1 MKAQFYLYFH
11 ELPGGRVVASPVDFP
26 NLATDADS
34 YENARQSA
42 VTALRQALT
51 EEYWSGAVR
60 ASFVKPE
67 LAELQQV
74 TFELPDK
81 YAKGE
86 KPKITVSVVVALRST
101 SHGDVF
107 VASVPADRDI
117 QVAVS
122 DRSQVDE
129 AIRESLEQELAHY
142 DVSWLLALDV
152 VGRAWLETV
161 ELDLPTGASSKSE
174 YKDSTF
180 DFDDFADDLTD
191 RARRGAVGH
200 LDAREDIVDEVV
212 RLLSNSGP
220 SSVMLVG
227 PPNVGKSAVIDQ
239 LARLTAAD
247 TGDNPIAARSLV
259 RLTAPQLMANAKYW
273 GMWEG
278 RVKELVDTATERNA
292 LVFMGDP
299 LAVISSGRSEKSEHN
314 MSRALRPALERGDV
328 TVICECT
335 PEAYEMAKK
344 LEPSFVRAFQRV
356 DVEEPDSTAT
366 LRIAETEARRISDRE
381 SVEIE
386 ETAVTTAIHL
396 TSKFLPYLAQPGKT
410 VQLLDS
416 AAREVARAEGEKVL
430 DKSALIEEFTRQ
442 TGLPSLILSDE
453 ATLDTKAARS
463 FFEERVLG
471 QAEAVDAMVDLISVV
486 KAGLNDPQRPLGVFF
501 CVGPTGV
508 GKTEITK
515 ALASFLFGSPERMI
529 RLDMSEYSGPDA
541 VTRLVGSKWNSS
553 DEGELTRRVREQPF
567 SVVLL
572 DELEK
577 ADPDVFDVLL
587 SVMGEGRLTDPNGR
601 TADFRN
607 TIIVM
612 TSNLG
617 ADKSG
622 KSTIGFSEDGA
633 RNEAD
638 QLKTHFIAH
647 AQKFFKPEFYNRIDR
662 VIAFRPL
669 DRETVRKI
677 ARRELGGLLDRQ
689 GIVSRQLL
697 VEIDDAVV
705 DAMADGGFD
714 PKYGARPLHR
724 KIERSVIQPLARLI
738 VERRPGAGDLIR
750 LSMDGDH
757 VSVDLR
763 KIAPTDGA
771 VARPHTREPAA
782 SKSKTNS
789 NRFESLR
796 LELDESGDLA
806 VALRDERSQL
816 IVATNQPSF
825 WDEPDVAKETLARLY
840 QLERVLERFD
850 KTAHRVDGLSE
861 LVRNTE
867 NNRDQSRQGE
877 IRKALVE
884 VEDEIAMVRLE
895 MAGAIAGPEQGE
907 ATVRIVPIGG
917 AKDWAD
923 ELLAMYRSWAANS
936 GRDSELIGDREV
948 RIAGLSSYELL
959 KAEAG
964 LHRRLLNDR
973 EFLARVHVLDAAESG
988 DPDNGEVSDEI
999 VRVYSEGS
1007 RQFVR
1012 DPRTGVNVGDVASVF
1027 RGQIDEFLVGEAI
1040 KSIVD

>member
-26 NLATDADS
+26 NLANDADS
-34 YENARQSA
+34 YDAARA
-42 VTALRQALT
+42 GVIAALRRTLA
-51 EEYWSGAVR
+51 EDYWSGMVR

-74 TFELPDK
+74 TFELPVK
-81 YAKGE
+81 FAKDE
-86 KPKITVSVVVALRST
+86 KLKITVSVVVALRST

-117 QVAVS
+117 EVAVS
-122 DRSQVDE
+122 ERNKVDE
-129 AIRESLEQELAHY
+129 AIRESLEKQLEHY
-142 DVSWLLALDV
+142 DLSWLLALDV
-152 VGRAWLETV
+152 VGKAWLETV
-161 ELDLPTGASSKSE
+161 ELELPAGSTSSSDTT
-174 YKDSTF
+174 DSTF
-180 DFDDFADDLTD
+180 DFDDFADDLTG
-191 RARRGAVGH
+191 RARRDEVGH
-200 LDAREDIVDEVV
+200 LDAREDIVDEFV
-212 RLLSNSGP
+212 RLLS
-220 SSVMLVG
+220 SSSPTSVVLVG

-239 LARLTAAD
+239 LARLAAAE
-247 TGDNPIAARSLV
+247 TGENPLATRQLV
-259 RLTAPQLMANAKYW
+259 RLTATELMANAKYW

-278 RVKELVDTATERNA
+278 RVKTLVDTAGERKA
-292 LVFMGDP
+292 IVVMGDP
-299 LAVISSGRSEKSEHN
+299 LAIISSGRSEKSEHN
-314 MSRALRPALERGDV
+314 MARALRPALERGDI
-328 TVICECT
+328 TAICECT
-335 PEAYEMAKK
+335 PEAYETAKK
-344 LEPSFVRAFQRV
+344 LEPSFVRAFQRI
-356 DVEEPDSTAT
+356 DVSEPDPTAT
-366 LRIAETEARRISDRE
+366 LRIAESEVRRISERE

-386 ETAVTTAIHL
+386 DAAVTTAIHL
-396 TSKFLPYLAQPGKT
+396 TSKFLPYLAQPGKS

-416 AAREVARAEGEKVL
+416 AAREVARADGKRVL
-430 DKSALIEEFTRQ
+430 GKSELIEQFTRQ

-453 ATLDTKAARS
+453 ATLDTESARS
-463 FFEERVLG
+463 YFEERVLG

-515 ALASFLFGSPERMI
+515 ALAKYLFGSPDRMI

-541 VTRLVGSKWNSS
+541 VTRLVGSKWNSG

-577 ADPDVFDVLL
+577 ADPGVFDVLL

-607 TIIVM
+607 AIIVM

-622 KSTIGFSEDGA
+622 KSKIGFSEDGA
-633 RNEAD
+633 KNEAD
-638 QLKTHFIAH
+638 QLKAHFIDH

-669 DRETVRKI
+669 DRDTVRKI
-677 ARRELGGLLDRQ
+677 ARRELGSLLDRQ

-705 DAMADGGFD
+705 DAMAEGGFD

-724 KIERSVIQPLARLI
+724 KIERSVIRPLARLI
-738 VERRPGAGDLIR
+738 VEARPGPGDLIR
-750 LSMDGDH
+750 LSMSGDQ

-763 KIAPTDGA
+763 K
-771 VARPHTREPAA
+771 VAPAA
-782 SKSKTNS
+782 AEAQARRHERTAAGSKSTS
-789 NRFESLR
+789 NQLESLR
-796 LELDESGDLA
+796 HELEETGGMAES
-806 VALRDERSQL
+806 LRNQRSRL
-816 IVATNQPSF
+816 IEATNQPSF
-825 WDEPDVAKETLARLY
+825 WDEPEEAKDTLARLY

-850 KTAHRVDGLSE
+850 RADHRVEGLTE
-861 LVRNTE
+861 LVRNTDQK
-867 NNRDQSRQGE
+867 RDQSRQSE

-884 VEDEIAMVRLE
+884 VEDEIALVRLE
-895 MAGAIAGPEQGE
+895 LAGAIAGPEQGE
-907 ATVRIVPIGG
+907 AKLRIVPIGG
-917 AKDWAD
+917 AADWAD
-923 ELLAMYRSWAANS
+923 ELFEMYRSWAANS
-936 GRDSELIGDREV
+936 GRDAEALGEREL
-948 RIAGLSSYELL
+948 RIAGLSSYDLL

-973 EFLARVHVLDAAESG
+973 EFLARVHVVDG
-988 DPDNGEVSDEI
+988 DEPATAGDGEVSDEI

-1027 RGQIDEFLVGEAI
+1027 RGRIDEFLVGEALM
-1040 KSIVD
+1040 STVD